1 MGGRIALLDTEND
14 SASLY
19 SDRFEFDSLNMNP
32 PYEISKYLFAIDAAV
47 QGGYD
52 ILIIDQISHAWAGE
66 GGLLA
71 KKESIDQRG
80 GNTYTNWAT
89 ITKEHEQFKAKI
101 LNANIHLICT
111 MRSKTDYIM
120 VVNNKGK
127 QAPQKV
133 GLAPIQR
140 DGMEYEFTTVFDIAM
155 NHEAATSKDRTNLF
169 VDKTFKITRDTGKE
183 LIKYLSSGVKVD
195 PEPSQNVEAVI
206 SAPNEGQPIGTPQPV
221 AKLSAVPQQS
231 TNTTATENNGGQLVQ
246 RDINAVGHAIRQS
259 GWQREEA
266 REFMDASCGKQT
278 LLALTHHEA
287 VYLAKIIT
295 GKTFR
300 EAMADLEKS
309 KGISGVSPEPVSS
322 DNQESMTQTF
332 EDGLPMHIA
341 ASVKGEDQP
350 QITS

>member
-1 MGGRIALLDTEND
+1 MDQKNSVVKSQKSEYTPEQIRLIQDTVAQNSTHDELKLFLHNCKRLKLDPFAKQIHFVKYRGSPGTIIVGIDGFRLVASRTGKLSGIKRGALKEGG
-14 SASLY
+14 
-19 SDRFEFDSLNMNP
+19 
-32 PYEISKYLFAIDAAV
+32 K
-47 QGGYD
+47 
-52 ILIIDQISHAWAGE
+52 LIGAWAEVYRTDWEHPAREEVPLVEYYKPGYN
-66 GGLLA
+66 G
-71 KKESIDQRG
+71 KKSMWDKMPETMIKKVAEVAALRMAFPADLSGFYSHEEMDQ
-80 GNTYTNWAT
+80 AT
-89 ITKEHEQFKAKI
+89 PNEPTP
-101 LNANIHLICT
+101 
-111 MRSKTDYIM
+111 S
-120 VVNNKGK
+120 
-127 QAPQKV
+127 
-133 GLAPIQR
+133 
-140 DGMEYEFTTVFDIAM
+140 
-155 NHEAATSKDRTNLF
+155 
-169 VDKTFKITRDTGKE
+169 
-183 LIKYLSSGVKVD
+183 VKVKTKD
-195 PEPSQNVEAVI
+195 EVFGKPKNVEVVT

-221 AKLSAVPQQS
+221 AKLSAVPEQS

-246 RDINAVGHAIRQS
+246 RDINAVGLAIRQS